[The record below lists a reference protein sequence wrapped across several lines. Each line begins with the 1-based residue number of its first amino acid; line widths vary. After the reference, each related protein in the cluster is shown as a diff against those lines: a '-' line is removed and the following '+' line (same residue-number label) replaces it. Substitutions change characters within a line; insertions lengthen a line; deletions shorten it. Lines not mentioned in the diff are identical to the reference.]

1 MHRWSQL
8 FIPTLREAP
17 ADAEVASHKLL
28 VRAGYIRQLGAGIYS
43 FLFLGNRSTQKIMG
57 IVREEMDKIGQE
69 FYLPALNPR
78 EVWEASGRWTA
89 MGDNMFRLK
98 DRKGADLCLGMT
110 HEEVMTDI
118 ARKELR
124 SYKQLPQ
131 IWYQIQTKFRD
142 EPRPKSGLLRV
153 RQFIMKDAYSF
164 DIDAAALDVSYQKHH
179 DTYCRIFDRCGLKYM
194 VIDAHS
200 GAMGGSKSQ
209 EFMVRTPAGEDLVVS
224 CEKCNYAAN
233 MEKATSRLAAVEDLK
248 TEGDG
253 APVEVHTPGQ
263 KTIED
268 VARFLGVSP
277 QNNIKTLALMITEPD
292 AAETKQDKTK
302 PSKTHQ
308 RPLVLLMRGDHQMNE
323 AKLST
328 AVGGKETRPMQ
339 EEEII
344 DFFKSPAGYLGPLG
358 IDWAKDLSEKESIKP
373 ILLVDTALNART
385 NLIGGANKETYH
397 VKNLT
402 PGKNFHPT
410 AYADL
415 RSVTAGEQCP
425 NPGCGSPLRID
436 TAVEIGHIFKLGYKY
451 SESMGARVLD
461 RNGKEVA
468 PIMGSYG
475 IGIERILTAAIE
487 QSNDENGFWLPP
499 SIAPFEV
506 VVVSTNPKDEQIKS
520 AAEGIAQT
528 LEADGYDVLLDD
540 RDERPGV
547 KFKDADLVGIPFRIN
562 VGKKVTEDTVEVVR
576 RSTLQRE
583 DVKISAISEYFRAL
597 ERG

>member
-1 MHRWSQL
+1 
-8 FIPTLREAP
+8 
-17 ADAEVASHKLL
+17 
-28 VRAGYIRQLGAGIYS
+28 
-43 FLFLGNRSTQKIMG
+43 
-57 IVREEMDKIGQE
+57 
-69 FYLPALNPR
+69 
-78 EVWEASGRWTA
+78 
-89 MGDNMFRLK
+89 
-98 DRKGADLCLGMT
+98 
-110 HEEVMTDI
+110 MTDI

-164 DIDAAALDVSYQKHH
+164 DIDAAGLDVSYQKHH

-209 EFMVRTPAGEDLVVS
+209 EFMVRTPAGEDLIVS

-233 MEKATSRLAAVEDLK
+233 MEKAVSKLAPVEDL
-248 TEGDG
+248 TAEGDG
-253 APVEVHTPGQ
+253 QPVEVHTPGQ

-277 QNNIKTLALMITEPD
+277 KNKMKTLAMMVTE
-292 AAETKQDKTK
+292 QDK
-302 PSKTHQ
+302 KTGKTAE
-308 RPLVLLMRGDHQMNE
+308 RAVVLLMRGDHQMNE

-328 AVGGKETRPMQ
+328 AVGGKQTRPMQ
-339 EEEII
+339 EEEIR
-344 DFFKSPAGYLGPLG
+344 DLFHSPAGYLGPLG
-358 IDWAKDLSEKESIKP
+358 IDWAKDMTDSTKP
-373 ILLVDTALNART
+373 ILLVDKALEGRT
-385 NLIGGANKETYH
+385 NLIGGANKENYH

-402 PGKNFHPT
+402 PGKTFHPS
-410 AYADL
+410 AYIDL
-415 RSVTAGEQCP
+415 RGVAAGEDCP
-425 NPGCGSPLRID
+425 NCGAPLRID

-461 RNGKEVA
+461 HNGKEVA

-475 IGIERILTAAIE
+475 IGIERILTAAVE
-487 QSNDENGFWLPP
+487 QSNDENGFWLPL

-506 VVVSTNPKDEQIKS
+506 VVVSTNAKDEAIRNASEAVARK
-520 AAEGIAQT
+520 
-528 LEADGYDVLLDD
+528 LEVAGFDVLLDD

-576 RSTLQRE
+576 RSTLEKE
-583 DVKISAISEYFRAL
+583 DVKISVITEYFQGLRQPPV
-597 ERG
+597 